1 MPERFSTMTS
11 MIALKNL
18 NLPLDKL
25 QEIFGE
31 ENRIANKEYSKKN
44 TSEIWVHSEFRSKN
58 IEC

>member
-1 MPERFSTMTS
+1 MTS

-31 ENRIANKEYSKKN
+31 ENRIANKEYSKKI

>member
-18 NLPLDKL
+18 NLPLDK

-31 ENRIANKEYSKKN
+31 ENRIANKEYSKKI
-44 TSEIWVHSEFRSKN
+44 TYEIWVHSEFRSKN

>member
-11 MIALKNL
+11 MIALTNL

-31 ENRIANKEYSKKN
+31 ENRIANKAYSKKI